1 MTQTCNI
8 APVESAPWS
17 ETPQCP
23 LLKGKSNK
31 ETNVRQRAGLC
42 DAVSHM
48 FLMLRGGLKFE
59 K

>member
-8 APVESAPWS
+8 APVESAPRVKL
-17 ETPQCP
+17 QCP

-42 DAVSHM
+42 DAV
-48 FLMLRGGLKFE
+48 
-59 K
+59 